1 MIRVVI
7 VGAEAV
13 IHRLEEVPPRV
24 LGLVRQA
31 VMAETINLVREAK
44 QKVSGPVL
52 KTKTGTL
59 RRGVN
64 AAFEDTD
71 TSIVGSAGI
80 GKAVAKYPAVHE
92 YGGTFTIR
100 EHTRRMTMA
109 WGRAVANPRQ
119 ISVRAHTATYPER
132 SYLRSSLRENE
143 ARIKAAIDAAVSR
156 GVKG

>member
-1 MIRVVI
+1 MIRGMI
-7 VGAEAV
+7 VGQEGV
-13 IHRLEEVPPRV
+13 IAGLQQVHPRV
-24 LGLVRQA
+24 LGLLRSTVR
-31 VMAETINLVREAK
+31 AETLNLVREAK

-59 RRGVN
+59 RRGIN
-64 AAFEDTD
+64 DAFEETD

-80 GKAVAKYPAVHE
+80 GKAEAKYPAVHE
-92 YGGTFTIR
+92 FGGMVTVR

-109 WGRAVANPRQ
+109 WGRAVKTPRQ

-132 SYLRSSLRENE
+132 SYLRSTLLENYE
-143 ARIKAAIDAAVSR
+143 RIRRALETAVSQ